1 MKVLLTGFDPFG
13 GEAVNPAQE
22 AVQRVSDNI
31 NGAEVIK
38 ITIPTVQTKS
48 VKAIEEAI
56 ELYNPD
62 IVISVGQAAG
72 RYDITPERVAI
83 NIDDFRIKDNEG
95 NQPTDKIIQEDGKS
109 AYFSNLPVKAMVKH
123 MNDNQ
128 IPATLSNTAGTF
140 VCNHVM
146 YGILYMIDKK
156 YPNIKGGFIHIPY
169 MTSQVIDKKN
179 TPFKSLDEI
188 VRGLE
193 LSIEAC
199 TLYNEDINAVG
210 GEIC

>member
-13 GEAVNPAQE
+13 GEPVNPAEE
-22 AVQRVSDNI
+22 AVKMVSEKI
-31 NGAEVIK
+31 NGAQVIK
-38 ITIPTVQTKS
+38 ITIPTVRTKS

-56 ELYNPD
+56 EKHKPD
-62 IVISVGQAAG
+62 IVISVGQAGG
-72 RYDITPERVAI
+72 RFDITPERVAI

-95 NQPTDKIIQEDGKS
+95 NQPTDEMIYGDGQP
-109 AYFSNLPVKAMVKH
+109 AYFSNLPIKAMVKH
-123 MNDNQ
+123 MNENK
-128 IPATLSNTAGTF
+128 IPATVSNTAGTF

-169 MTSQVIDKKN
+169 MTSQVIDKKG
-179 TPFKSLDEI
+179 TPYMSLEEI
-188 VRGLE
+188 VKGLE
-193 LSIEAC
+193 LAIEAC
-199 TLYNEDINAVG
+199 TIYNEDIKAIG

>member
-13 GEAVNPAQE
+13 GEPVNPAEE
-22 AVQRVSDNI
+22 AVKMVSNNI

-48 VKAIEEAI
+48 VKSIEEAI
-56 ELYNPD
+56 EKHNPD
-62 IVISVGQAAG
+62 IVISVGQAGG
-72 RYDITPERVAI
+72 RFDITPERVAI
-83 NIDDFRIKDNEG
+83 NMDDFRIKDNEG
-95 NQPTDKIIQEDGKS
+95 NQPTDEIIKEDGQA
-109 AYFSNLPVKAMVKH
+109 AYFSNLPIKAMVKY
-123 MNDNQ
+123 MNENK
-128 IPATLSNTAGTF
+128 IPATVSNTAGTF

-179 TPFKSLDEI
+179 TPYMSLNEI
-188 VRGLE
+188 VKGLE
-193 LSIEAC
+193 LAIEAC
-199 TLYNEDINAVG
+199 TLYKEDIKTIG